1 METIVFLELNSIAQG
16 IEVSDIMLKTSE
28 VKLLDA
34 KPCCPGKYVIL
45 ICGDVAAVKSSVEAG
60 KQVGGSFVIES
71 TVIPRVHPQVI
82 SAISMSTEI
91 INTDALGILEFF
103 SITSAIMAAD
113 AAAKAADVQL
123 IEVRLGIGIG
133 GKSFITMTGDV
144 AAVSESVKCG
154 ANIGGENGLLLNQI
168 VIPNPRKEIFTNM
181 F

>member
-1 METIVFLELNSIAQG
+1 METIGFLELNSIAQG

-82 SAISMSTEI
+82 SAISMSTDI

-123 IEVRLGIGIG
+123 IDIGIG